1 MRITTLII
9 TMLIAVPM
17 FTLAQSVNQ
26 ADANGMKQG
35 KWTKTY
41 GNGVPRYEG
50 QFKND
55 KPYGEFK
62 HYYENGTLKA
72 ITNYSPDGIVAHTK
86 TFHQNSQPMAIGKF
100 IKQKKDSLWN
110 YYSEVDGKLISDE
123 TYRKGVLNGLSRTY
137 YPETGNVAESI
148 EFKNGKKQGKLRKY
162 FPEGNIM
169 TEGTYVDDQ
178 LDGEFTLY
186 FPDGSTQL
194 KGQYK
199 NGIQIGQ
206 WHYFDE
212 QGNEISES
220 EFKEEED

>member
-1 MRITTLII
+1 MKTISII
-9 TMLIAVPM
+9 IVLFFALPIFSV
-17 FTLAQSVNQ
+17 AQTFNQ
-26 ADANGMKQG
+26 TDANGLKQG
-35 KWTKTY
+35 KWSKTY
-41 GNGVPRYEG
+41 GNGVPRYTG

-55 KPYGEFK
+55 KPFGEFK

-72 ITNYSPDGIVAHTK
+72 ITNYSPDGIVARTK
-86 TFHQNSQPMAIGKF
+86 TFHENSKPMAEGKF
-100 IKQKKDSLWN
+100 IKQKKDSIWN
-110 YYSEVDGKLISDE
+110 YYSEVDGRLISDE

-148 EFKNGKKQGKLRKY
+148 EFKNGKKQGELRKY

-169 TEGTYVDDQ
+169 TEGTYVDDL

-212 QGNEISES
+212 QGNEINES
-220 EFKEEED
+220 EFKKEGD